1 MSLIGR
7 IKDRALLEL
16 DLMLWRRSLRDL
28 KHSGRPVAGK
38 TVVFCQL
45 MASIATVKVEA
56 LLASRLRRL
65 GYRIAVILPKT
76 DPILERIFLATGPT
90 DFFFAEG
97 LTDGRDA
104 AQTDTLAARLL
115 EGCRTLEDIINLEV
129 EGFRIGRNALSKTV
143 REMRIG
149 KMDPLNGEHS
159 AALRTAIAA
168 SLLAKRSAEILIAQI
183 RPSLGVFNERGY
195 TPAGEMFDA
204 CLLAG
209 TDVVQWIGAPQS
221 DRLLF
226 KRYTLATRDRH
237 PFALGD
243 DTWEELKRNALG
255 ETRSTAIMEKLI
267 SHYESGAWYNRQQ
280 LQEGKRIFDREATR
294 IKLGV
299 KGGRKVAVIFAHILY
314 DATFF
319 YGTSLYPD
327 YETWLVETVRGAIA
341 NPAMDWIIKVHPVN
355 VWRSRMDGKPMEQ
368 LEAVALREAFGELP
382 PHVRI
387 LPADT
392 DVNTFSLFGAIDYGL
407 TVRGTIGMELPC
419 FGIPVVTAGSG
430 RYAGNGF
437 TLDPPTVAA
446 YRELLRLLH
455 TQSALG
461 PREIELARLY
471 AWGAFFRRP
480 FLMESFRLNFN
491 ARTFGLPH
499 LSVDVE
505 VGSGIGKDQSDL
517 ELIANWMN
525 DLKSSD
531 LLARDGSMEARKQ
544 EVYS

>member
-7 IKDRALLEL
+7 VKDRALLEL
-16 DLMLWRRSLRDL
+16 DLMLWRRSVRGLR
-28 KHSGRPVAGK
+28 HSGRPVAGK

-56 LLASRLRRL
+56 LFAYRLREL
-65 GYRIAVILPKT
+65 GYRIAVILPRT
-76 DPILERIFLATGPT
+76 DPVLERIFLATGPT

-97 LTDGRDA
+97 STNGLDTSQADRLA
-104 AQTDTLAARLL
+104 AQLL
-115 EGCRTLEDIINLEV
+115 EGCRTPEDIIDLEV

-149 KMDPLNGEHS
+149 KMDPSNEEHS
-159 AALRTAIAA
+159 TALRKAIAA
-168 SLLAKRSAEILIAQI
+168 SLLAKSSAEILIEQI
-183 RPSLGVFNERGY
+183 KPSLGVFNERGY

-209 TDVVQWIGAPQS
+209 TDVVQWVGAPQS

-226 KRYTLATRDRH
+226 KRYTLSTRDRH

-243 DTWEELKRNALG
+243 DTWEELQRDGLG
-255 ETRSTAIMEKLI
+255 ETRDGAIMDKLV

-294 IKLGV
+294 SKLGV
-299 KGGRKVAVIFAHILY
+299 EGGRKVAVIFAHILY

-341 NPAMDWIIKVHPVN
+341 NTAMDWIIKVHPVN

-368 LEAVALREAFGELP
+368 LEAIALREAFGELP
-382 PHVRI
+382 PHVRL

-392 DVNTFSLFGAIDYGL
+392 DVNTFSLFGTIDYGL

-437 TLDPPTVAA
+437 TLDPPTVEA
-446 YRELLRLLH
+446 YQDVLRSLH
-455 TQSALG
+455 EQVPLE
-461 PREIELARLY
+461 PREIERARLY

-480 FLMESFRLNFN
+480 FLMESFQLNFN

-505 VGSGIGKDQSDL
+505 VGSGVGKDQSDL
-517 ELIANWMN
+517 AFIANWMD

-531 LLARDGSMEARKQ
+531 LLARDASMESSKQ

>member
-16 DLMLWRRSLRDL
+16 DLMLWRRSLRDM
-28 KHSGRPVAGK
+28 KHSGRPIAGN

-65 GYRIAVILPKT
+65 GYRIAVIIPKT

-104 AQTDTLAARLL
+104 DQADIVAARLL
-115 EGCRTLEDIINLEV
+115 EGCRTPEDIINLEV

-149 KMDPLNGEHS
+149 KMDPLNEEHS
-159 AALRTAIAA
+159 AALRKAIAA
-168 SLLAKRSAEILIAQI
+168 SLLAKRRAEILIEQI
-183 RPSLGVFNERGY
+183 EPSLGVFNERGY

-209 TDVVQWIGAPQS
+209 TDVVQWVGAPQS

-243 DTWEELKRNALG
+243 DTWEELQRDGLG
-255 ETRSTAIMEKLI
+255 ETRSAAIIEKLV

-294 IKLGV
+294 SKLGV
-299 KGGRKVAVIFAHILY
+299 QGGRKVAVIFAHILY

-319 YGTSLYPD
+319 YGTSLYAD

-437 TLDPPTVAA
+437 TLDPPTVDA
-446 YRELLRLLH
+446 YQELLRWLH

-480 FLMESFRLNFN
+480 FLMESFRLNYN
-491 ARTFGLPH
+491 AKTFGLPH

-517 ELIANWMN
+517 EFIANWMT
-525 DLKSSD
+525 DLRSSD
-531 LLARDGSMEARKQ
+531 LLGRDGTIEASKQ
-544 EVYS
+544 EGYC